1 VIKII
6 LQNIELWNSVGYNNN
21 LNFLLLSLCMVFLCL
36 FFYYRLGRDIRKVH
50 YKVAVL
56 ISAILVF
63 IAFISFLQGVTFNNS
78 WLSAFILYPIGV
90 TVGILLIDYTCKII
104 IKQNTSLEDVIMKST
119 ESSINVANIA
129 TELAASAS
137 EVNASSEEIASTV
150 SEISR
155 DTQDVMASTDDL
167 RNIIQ
172 LITSISD
179 QTNLLALNAS
189 IEAGRA
195 GEYGRGFAVVAD
207 EVRKLAE
214 ESKKAAMNTGQR
226 IDGIINKIQL
236 ATASMEGISASTE
249 EQTASMEEISATANR
264 LGALSEDLKNSLIM
278 TKEE

>member
-1 VIKII
+1 MT
-6 LQNIELWNSVGYNNN
+6 LYQQNELWNSTGYHNN

-36 FFYYRLGRDIRKVH
+36 FFYYRLGRDIRKLH

-63 IAFISFLQGVTFNNS
+63 ISFISFLQGVTFNNS

-167 RNIIQ
+167 RNIMQ

-214 ESKKAAMNTGQR
+214 ESKKTVLNTSQK
-226 IDGIINKIQL
+226 IDVIINKIKA

-249 EQTASMEEISATANR
+249 EQTASMEEISATANK
-264 LGALSEDLKNSLIM
+264 LGILSEELKGHLMLVNNN
-278 TKEE
+278 K